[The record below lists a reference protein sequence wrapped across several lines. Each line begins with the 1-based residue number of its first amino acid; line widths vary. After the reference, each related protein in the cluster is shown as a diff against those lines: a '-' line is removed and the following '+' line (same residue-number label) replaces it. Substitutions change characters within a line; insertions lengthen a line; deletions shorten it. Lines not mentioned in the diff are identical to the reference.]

1 MSGENSNP
9 FDQKIGNGLYLSENS
24 WDTFHTASVKMGIQN
39 EKAYNR
45 QVCLGDVNKDG
56 WLDIAIGCDNIGN
69 AMGGFPQ
76 SRLYIFKPNGKNFLD
91 GHWRKIRKTA

>member
-1 MSGENSNP
+1 MSGEKSNP

-45 QVCLGDVNKDG
+45 HVCLGDVNKDG
-56 WLDIAIGCDNIGN
+56 
-69 AMGGFPQ
+69 
-76 SRLYIFKPNGKNFLD
+76 
-91 GHWRKIRKTA
+91 